1 MKKKKWKM
9 NSKPNTLSGKK
20 ENINIR
26 STRKLQ
32 IERRKKQEGLG
43 CVNKIDNVRLP
54 TKIRFRK

>member
-1 MKKKKWKM
+1 M

-32 IERRKKQEGLG
+32 IKRRKKQEGLG